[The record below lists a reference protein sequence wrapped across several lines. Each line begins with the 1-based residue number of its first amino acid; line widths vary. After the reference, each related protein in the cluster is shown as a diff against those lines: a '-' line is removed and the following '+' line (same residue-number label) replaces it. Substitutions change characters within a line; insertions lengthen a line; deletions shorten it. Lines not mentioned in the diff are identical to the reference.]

1 MANEG
6 GIKKEP
12 RGGGASEDTRETP
25 GQPEKKGGR
34 ILKTTARNF
43 KRMLRVGVIAA
54 SLVTCVAFAAPLGL
68 PPLPVPADNPITP
81 EKVKLGDKLFHDK
94 RFSSTGEVSCA
105 TCHERGK
112 VFADGLPVS
121 EGINKLRGTR
131 NAPTVINAAYLHTQF
146 WDGREPTLEAQ
157 SAGPFINPVE
167 MGLPNHEPILKIVRT
182 DPEYVGLFQKA
193 FAKTGNQITMKEVEQ
208 AIASFERTLVA
219 GNSPF
224 DRYFYG
230 GDKTAMSPAAI
241 RGLDVFI
248 NQGRCVS
255 CHVIEQTQALFT
267 DNRFHMIG
275 AAAQQMPK
283 DLDELT
289 AAVEDVKK
297 RGADIAVLSNEKT
310 SSLGRYAVTRDLT
323 DIGAFKTSTL
333 RNIALTAP
341 YLHDG
346 SLKTLEEVVQFYN
359 NGGRVKD
366 TDPIPE
372 LLSGGIRPLNLSKE
386 QEADLV
392 EFLKAL
398 TSPEFALK

>member
-1 MANEG
+1 MFYMMRAKPRRNQ
-6 GIKKEP
+6 
-12 RGGGASEDTRETP
+12 RGG
-25 GQPEKKGGR
+25 K
-34 ILKTTARNF
+34 IVKTTTRHF
-43 KRMLRVGVIAA
+43 KKMLMGGVIAA
-54 SLVTCVAFAAPLGL
+54 TLVTYVAFAGPLGL
-68 PPLPVPADNPITP
+68 PPLPVPANNPITP

-94 RFSSTGEVSCA
+94 RFSNTGEVSCA
-105 TCHERGK
+105 TCHDREKG
-112 VFADGLPVS
+112 FADGLPVS
-121 EGINKLRGTR
+121 EGINKLKGTR

-167 MGLPNHEPILKIVRT
+167 MALPNHEPILKIVRT
-182 DPEYVGLFQKA
+182 DPEYVDLFKKA

-208 AIASFERTLVA
+208 AIASFERTLIA

-230 GDKTAMSPAAI
+230 GDKNAMSPAAI

-275 AAAQQMPK
+275 ASAQQMPK
-283 DLDELT
+283 DLDELA

-297 RGADIAVLSNEKT
+297 KGTDIAVLSNEKT
-310 SSLGRYAVTRDLT
+310 SSLGRFAVTRDLT

-359 NGGRVKD
+359 NGGRVKE
-366 TDPIPE
+366 TDPVPE

-386 QEADLV
+386 QQADLV

-398 TSPEFALK
+398 TSPEFVKK

>member
-1 MANEG
+1 L
-6 GIKKEP
+6 KVTSQ
-12 RGGGASEDTRETP
+12 R
-25 GQPEKKGGR
+25 GGR
-34 ILKTTARNF
+34 ILKTTARYF
-43 KRMLRVGVIAA
+43 KQMLRGGVIAA
-54 SLVTCVAFAAPLGL
+54 TLVTCVAFAAPLGL
-68 PPLPVPADNPITP
+68 PPVPVPANNPITP

-105 TCHERGK
+105 TCHDREKGF
-112 VFADGLPVS
+112 VDGLPVS
-121 EGINKLRGTR
+121 EGINKLKGTR

-167 MGLPNHEPILKIVRT
+167 MALPNHEPILKIVRT
-182 DPEYVGLFQKA
+182 DPEYADLFKKA
-193 FAKTGNQITMKEVEQ
+193 FSKTGNQITMKEVEQ

-230 GDKTAMSPAAI
+230 GDKKAMSPAAI

-275 AAAQQMPK
+275 SGAKQMPK
-283 DLDELT
+283 NLDEL
-289 AAVEDVKK
+289 AVAVEDVKK
-297 RGADIAVLSNEKT
+297 RGTDIAVLSNEKT

-323 DIGAFKTSTL
+323 DIGAFKTPTL

-346 SLKTLEEVVQFYN
+346 SLKTLEEVIQFYN
-359 NGGRVKD
+359 NGGREKE
-366 TDPIPE
+366 TDPVPE

-398 TSPEFALK
+398 TSPEFVKK

>member
-1 MANEG
+1 M
-6 GIKKEP
+6 
-12 RGGGASEDTRETP
+12 
-25 GQPEKKGGR
+25 
-34 ILKTTARNF
+34 F
-43 KRMLRVGVIAA
+43 
-54 SLVTCVAFAAPLGL
+54 VTYVAFAAPLGL
-68 PPLPVPADNPITP
+68 PPVPIPADNPITP
-81 EKVKLGDKLFHDK
+81 EKVKLGDKLFHDN

-105 TCHERGK
+105 TCHDKEK
-112 VFADGLPVS
+112 SFTDGLSVS
-121 EGINKLRGTR
+121 EGINKLKGTR
-131 NAPTVINAAYLHTQF
+131 NAPTVVNAAYLHTQF

-167 MGLPNHEPILKIVRT
+167 MALPNHEPILKIVRT
-182 DPEYVGLFQKA
+182 DPEYMDLFKKA
-193 FAKTGNQITMKEVEQ
+193 FGKTGNRITMKEVEQ
-208 AIASFERTLVA
+208 AIATFERTIVA

-230 GDKTAMSPAAI
+230 GDKTAMNPAAI

-275 AAAQQMPK
+275 ASAQQMPK
-283 DLDELT
+283 DLDELM

-297 RGADIAVLSNEKT
+297 KGTDIAVLSNEKT
-310 SSLGRYAVTRDLT
+310 SSLGRFAVTRDLT
-323 DIGAFKTSTL
+323 DIGAFKTPTL

-346 SLKTLEEVVQFYN
+346 SLKTLEEVVLFYN
-359 NGGRVKD
+359 NGGREKE
-366 TDPIPE
+366 TDPVPE

-386 QEADLV
+386 QQADLV

-398 TSPEFALK
+398 TSPEFAQK

>member
-1 MANEG
+1 MMRAKPRRNQIG
-6 GIKKEP
+6 GKIV
-12 RGGGASEDTRETP
+12 
-25 GQPEKKGGR
+25 
-34 ILKTTARNF
+34 KTTTRYF
-43 KRMLRVGVIAA
+43 KKMLMGGVIAA
-54 SLVTCVAFAAPLGL
+54 TLVTYVAFAGPLGL
-68 PPLPVPADNPITP
+68 PPLPVPANNPITP

-105 TCHERGK
+105 TCHDREKG
-112 VFADGLPVS
+112 FADGLPVS
-121 EGINKLRGTR
+121 EGINKLKGTR

-167 MGLPNHEPILKIVRT
+167 MALPNHEPILKIVRT
-182 DPEYVGLFQKA
+182 DPEYVDLFKKA

-208 AIASFERTLVA
+208 AIASFERTLIA

-230 GDKTAMSPAAI
+230 GDKNAMSPAAI

-275 AAAQQMPK
+275 ASAQQMPK
-283 DLDELT
+283 DLDELA

-297 RGADIAVLSNEKT
+297 KGTDIAVLSNEKT
-310 SSLGRYAVTRDLT
+310 SSLGRFAVTRDLT
-323 DIGAFKTSTL
+323 DIGAFKTPTL

-359 NGGRVKD
+359 NGGRVKE
-366 TDPIPE
+366 TDPVPE

-386 QEADLV
+386 QQADLV

-398 TSPEFALK
+398 TSEEFVKK

>member
-1 MANEG
+1 MMRAKPRRNQ
-6 GIKKEP
+6 
-12 RGGGASEDTRETP
+12 RGG
-25 GQPEKKGGR
+25 K
-34 ILKTTARNF
+34 IVKTTTRHF
-43 KRMLRVGVIAA
+43 KKMLMGGVIAA
-54 SLVTCVAFAAPLGL
+54 TLVTYVAFAGPLGL
-68 PPLPVPADNPITP
+68 PPLPVPANNPITP

-94 RFSSTGEVSCA
+94 RFSNTGEVSCA
-105 TCHERGK
+105 TCHDREKG
-112 VFADGLPVS
+112 FADGLPVS
-121 EGINKLRGTR
+121 EGINKLKGTR

-167 MGLPNHEPILKIVRT
+167 MALPNHEPILKIVRT
-182 DPEYVGLFQKA
+182 DPEYVDLFKKA

-208 AIASFERTLVA
+208 AIASFERTLIA

-230 GDKTAMSPAAI
+230 GDKNAMSPAAI

-275 AAAQQMPK
+275 ASAQQMPK
-283 DLDELT
+283 DLDELA

-297 RGADIAVLSNEKT
+297 KGTDIAVLSNEKT
-310 SSLGRYAVTRDLT
+310 SSLGRFAVTRDLT

-359 NGGRVKD
+359 NGGRVKE
-366 TDPIPE
+366 TDPVPE

-386 QEADLV
+386 QQADLV

-398 TSPEFALK
+398 TSPEFVKK